1 MKEVLI
7 VGAGPTGLTAGI
19 ELARQGIIPQVIDKK
34 EKPSSL
40 SRAVGILPHSMRLL
54 EPSGAAEEISKEGFS
69 VSKVR
74 FYRNDTLFTSVDF
87 EKYLDESD
95 LKIVAL
101 PQDKTEAVL
110 SSVFSG
116 FGGEVQY
123 NTELSDLSQENGK
136 VRVVVNGFEKSF
148 DYVIGAD
155 GTRSKVRDICDI
167 EFAGYD
173 LDEDWSICDL
183 YLKESQ
189 SIMDFHLFIKKG
201 KTGVAMIPLEPRRIR
216 LISNTPDALQEI
228 PIDLE
233 VDHVRRSGAFT
244 IPIRQAVEYKKGNV
258 LLAGDAAHSQ
268 SPVGGRGMN
277 LGIADAVELA
287 RRLVDND
294 LDDYHRVRYK
304 VGKDVI
310 RLTERA
316 RKVVFHGNSFEK
328 TLLLLMFYLVSRVG
342 FLRRLFTHEFLNPK
356 L

>member
-1 MKEVLI
+1 M
-7 VGAGPTGLTAGI
+7 GAGPTGLTAGI

-136 VRVVVNGFEKSF
+136 VKVVVNGFEKSF
-148 DYVIGAD
+148 DYVIVG
-155 GTRSKVRDICDI
+155 RVQ
-167 EFAGYD
+167 
-173 LDEDWSICDL
+173 LDTLW
-183 YLKESQ
+183 
-189 SIMDFHLFIKKG
+189 
-201 KTGVAMIPLEPRRIR
+201 
-216 LISNTPDALQEI
+216 LI
-228 PIDLE
+228 
-233 VDHVRRSGAFT
+233 G
-244 IPIRQAVEYKKGNV
+244 
-258 LLAGDAAHSQ
+258 
-268 SPVGGRGMN
+268 
-277 LGIADAVELA
+277 
-287 RRLVDND
+287 
-294 LDDYHRVRYK
+294 
-304 VGKDVI
+304 
-310 RLTERA
+310 
-316 RKVVFHGNSFEK
+316 
-328 TLLLLMFYLVSRVG
+328 
-342 FLRRLFTHEFLNPK
+342 
-356 L
+356 